1 MSRRKQTSER
11 RRGVDG
17 WWDEIEREVDRCLRS
32 QGDCTLAELGR
43 QLGMSESATAS
54 LICVLAADGKVRI
67 ARVAAATHADRF
79 EAA

>member
-1 MSRRKQTSER
+1 
-11 RRGVDG
+11 VDG
-17 WWDEIEREVDRCLRS
+17 WWDEIEREIERCLRG
-32 QGDCTLAELGR
+32 QTDCTLAELGQ

-67 ARVAAATHADRF
+67 ARVAAATHADRS